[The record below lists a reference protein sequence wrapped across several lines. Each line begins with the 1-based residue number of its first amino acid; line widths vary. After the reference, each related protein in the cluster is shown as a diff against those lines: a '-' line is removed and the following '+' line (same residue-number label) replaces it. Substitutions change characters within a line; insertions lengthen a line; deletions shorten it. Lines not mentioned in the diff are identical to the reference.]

1 MQIVVYDYRF
11 FGWMYVFDTGIQRY
25 VKLYHT
31 MNMHMCISAIKLPI
45 IVVTHF
51 VVSSFHENRLP
62 VVQGDVVPYIDAFRV
77 GRKVCGSLWTK
88 S

>member
-1 MQIVVYDYRF
+1 
-11 FGWMYVFDTGIQRY
+11 
-25 VKLYHT
+25 
-31 MNMHMCISAIKLPI
+31 MCISAIKLPI